1 MFVRYKINGFLI
13 MRKCY
18 LLLSL
23 LGFFVVFWGI
33 SDARAQQFVNDI
45 RVLGT
50 QRIEPTTVLSY
61 LEMKKGDP
69 ITRSAMDSALKGL
82 FSTGLFVDVTL
93 RQDGSI
99 LIVEVVENPV
109 INEIAFE
116 GNDDIDDVQLLS
128 EIQLRPRQV
137 FTRTKV
143 QSDVTRLYQ
152 VYRRNGLF
160 SVSIDPKVIQLDQ
173 NRVNLVF
180 EIAEGGVTTI
190 EKISFVGNKVFDDDR
205 LRSEISTKENRW
217 YRFYASDDRYDPDR
231 LSFDQE
237 LLRRFYLSKG
247 YADFRLISSNAELS
261 NDGENFFVTFTVE
274 EGERYKIGSINIDAA
289 LRNFDASVLEEDV
302 NIEVGDW
309 YNADRMQEVVDRMT
323 DHLGDLQY
331 AFVTVTPD
339 VQRNR
344 DNQTVDITYRVGEAP
359 RVFVERIDVNGN
371 VRTLDK
377 VIRREMKLVE
387 GDPFNRSKLA
397 RSEQRIRNLDFFETV
412 DVDVRQGSAPD
423 RSVVD
428 INVAEKSTGELSI
441 GAGFSTNDGP
451 LADFGIR
458 ERNLLGKGQDL
469 SLSAVV
475 AGTRTQFE
483 LAFTE
488 PHFLGRDLSAGFQL
502 FHTQRDFQDESSFDQ
517 RRSGGGLSLGYP
529 LSERWRQTFRYRA
542 ERNDITDVDDDASL
556 FIRNQEGKR
565 DTSAI
570 SQRLVYDSRDS
581 VVSPTEGFMFWFDT
595 EVAGLGGD
603 AQYLS
608 GRSGGSYFVPLA
620 DQWILNLLAEGGAI
634 GGYGDEDVQI
644 NERFFIGSNTFRGF
658 ERSGIGPRD
667 IATRDALGGNF
678 FYRGTAEIEFPL
690 GLPEELGIKGHLF
703 NDIGSLFDI
712 DDTGPGAFDES
723 SIRASGGIGLSW
735 RSPFGPLRLN
745 FAQPYVKEDFDE
757 EEKFQF
763 SFGTRF

>member
-1 MFVRYKINGFLI
+1 MKKY
-13 MRKCY
+13 Y

-23 LGFFVVFWGI
+23 LAVSLLSFGATDVH
-33 SDARAQQFVNDI
+33 AQQTVSDI

-61 LEMKKGDP
+61 LEMKEGDL
-69 ITRSAMDSALKGL
+69 ITRPAMDSALKGL
-82 FSTGLFVDVTL
+82 FATGLFVDVTL
-93 RQDGSI
+93 RQDRSV
-99 LIVEVVENPV
+99 LIVEIVENPV

-116 GNDDIDDVQLLS
+116 GNGEIGDAELLS

-152 VYRRNGLF
+152 VYRRNGRF
-160 SVSIDPKVIQLDQ
+160 SVSVDPKVIKLDQ

-180 EIAEGGVTTI
+180 EVAEGGVTTV
-190 EKISFVGNKVFDDDR
+190 EKIAFVGNKKFDDSR

-237 LLRRFYLSKG
+237 MLRRFYLSKG

-261 NDGENFFVTFTVE
+261 NDGRTFFVTFTVE
-274 EGERYKIGSINIDAA
+274 EGERYKIGTINIDSA
-289 LRNFDASVLEEDV
+289 LRDFDESVLKSEI

-309 YNADRMQEVVDRMT
+309 YNANRVQVDVDRMT
-323 DHLGDLQY
+323 DMLGDLQY
-331 AFVTVTPD
+331 AFVNVAPD

-344 DNQTVDITYRVGEAP
+344 NDQTIDITYGVSEAP
-359 RVFVERIDVNGN
+359 RVFVERVNVNGN

-377 VIRREMKLVE
+377 VLRREMQLVE

-397 RSEQRIRNLDFFETV
+397 RSEQRIRNLDFFEAV

-423 RSVVD
+423 KSVVD
-428 INVAEKSTGELSI
+428 INVSEKSTGELSV

-469 SLSAVV
+469 ALNAVI
-475 AGTRTQFE
+475 AGERTQFD

-488 PHFLGRDLSAGFQL
+488 PRFLGRDLSAGIQA

-517 RRSGGGLSLGYP
+517 RRTGGGLSLGYP
-529 LSERWRQTFRYRA
+529 LSERWRQTLRYRA
-542 ERNDITDVDDDASL
+542 EKNEITDVDADASL
-556 FIRNQEGKR
+556 FILNQEGER
-565 DTSAI
+565 NTSAV
-570 SQRLVYDSRDS
+570 SQRLVYDGRDS
-581 VVSPTEGFMFWFDT
+581 TIAPTEGFMFWLDT
-595 EVAGLGGD
+595 ELAGLGGD
-603 AQYLS
+603 AKYVS
-608 GRSGGSYFVPLA
+608 GRTGLSYFYPIA
-620 DQWILNLLAEGGAI
+620 DKWIFNLLGETGAI
-634 GGYGDEDVQI
+634 GAYGDEDNDVQI
-644 NERFFIGSNTFRGF
+644 NERYFLGSNTFRGF
-658 ERSGIGPRD
+658 EQSGIGPRD
-667 IATRDALGGNF
+667 SATGDALGGNF
-678 FYRGTAEIEFPL
+678 FYRGTAELEFPL
-690 GLPEELGIKGHLF
+690 GLPDELGVRGHVF
-703 NDIGSLFDI
+703 NDIGTVWDI
-712 DDTGPGAFDES
+712 DDPGVGALDIDS
-723 SIRASGGIGLSW
+723 LRASAGIGVSW

-745 FAQPYVKEDFDE
+745 FAQPYLSESFDE
-757 EEKFQF
+757 EEVFQF